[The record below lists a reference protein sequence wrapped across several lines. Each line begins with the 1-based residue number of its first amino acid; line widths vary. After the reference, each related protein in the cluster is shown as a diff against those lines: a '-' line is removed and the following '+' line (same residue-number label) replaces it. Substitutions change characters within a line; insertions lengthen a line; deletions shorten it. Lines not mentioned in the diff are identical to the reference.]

1 MTRFIDKNGQ
11 AWDVELTVGV
21 ARKAFDISKP
31 ETVSQ
36 ILDDPFQRF
45 DLLWLICAAQAESRN
60 LTQEAFDQ
68 LVADER
74 TFVEANAALLESIEA
89 FFRRIGK
96 ESLALLMKK
105 TRDAAKS
112 LDTLATEKVANLDST
127 LNAVIENSIAEMEA
141 EIMKAGKSSSSL
153 PELSESIPTR

>member
-1 MTRFIDKNGQ
+1 MTKFTDKNGQ

-31 ETVSQ
+31 ETVSA

-45 DLLWLICAAQAESRN
+45 DLLWLLCSAQAESRN

-96 ESLALLMKK
+96 ESLALLMQK
-105 TRDAAKS
+105 TRAAAKS
-112 LDTLATEKVANLDST
+112 LDALATEKVSNLDST
-127 LNAVIENSIAEMEA
+127 LQTVIANSVATLEA
-141 EIMKAGKSSSSL
+141 EITKAGKLSLSS
-153 PELSESIPTR
+153 PESSESTQTP